1 MTYDIVLTTYDTVVG
16 DDSENPNSSNEEA
29 KTLHAYEWH
38 RVVLDEG
45 EPDERRDLS
54 NNSLAKS
61 TSQPTLSAMP
71 RQSGIVLC

>member
-16 DDSENPNSSNEEA
+16 DDSENPNSSKDEA
-29 KTLHAYEWH
+29 KALHACEWH

-45 EPDERRDLS
+45 EQDETRDLS

-61 TSQPTLSAMP
+61 PYQPTLSAMP